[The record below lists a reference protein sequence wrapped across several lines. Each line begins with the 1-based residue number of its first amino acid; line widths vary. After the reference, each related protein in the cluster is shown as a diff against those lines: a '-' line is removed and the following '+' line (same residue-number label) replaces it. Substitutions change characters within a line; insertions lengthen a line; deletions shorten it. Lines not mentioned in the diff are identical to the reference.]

1 MKRLIQSTQLGTG
14 KNIGVGMQ
22 ARFLKGFTLLE
33 LIVVIAIISI
43 LAGMLI
49 NRVWYYQEQAEKAV
63 MEQVAGTLQ
72 SALLLQ
78 YAQLLTRGQESELKN
93 LLDENPMKW
102 LLRESP
108 NYLGEV
114 NSLSYSALPPGNWVF
129 ELSTKELVYVPKNA
143 EHFSAAS
150 DGVKWVR
157 YRTRL
162 EYNAVRGAANKNKTA
177 QEISGMLF
185 VPTEPYRWFVGEEN

>member
-1 MKRLIQSTQLGTG
+1 MKAAIQNPQLGKG
-14 KNIGVGMQ
+14 KNVGVVTQ
-22 ARFLKGFTLLE
+22 ARCVKGFTLLE
-33 LIVVIAIISI
+33 FIVVIVVISI
-43 LAGMLI
+43 LAGILI
-49 NRVWYYQEQAEKAV
+49 NRVWYYQERAEKAV

-78 YAQLLTRGQESELKN
+78 YAQLITRGQESEFKN
-93 LLDENPMKW
+93 LINENPMNW
-102 LLRESP
+102 LLRAPP
-108 NYLGEV
+108 NYLGEL
-114 NSLSYSALPPGNWVF
+114 NSLTSSVLTPGNWVF
-129 ELSTKELVYVPKNA
+129 ELSTKELVYVPKNT

-162 EYNAVRGAANKNKTA
+162 EYNEVRGVANKNKTA
-177 QEISGMLF
+177 QEISGMLL